1 MAVPVCRST
10 CILANTA
17 LSVAK
22 SASSILDRA
31 AEVCS
36 VIPIRLE
43 IVCSNRFWRP
53 PTHVRTDAKVF
64 RAESMPSKAP
74 EASLDRSILYK
85 LPRPPKVNCSFYNLN
100 LPTSKNF
107 FLLSSS
113 IWSGVILLNF
123 FNDLSRDFP
132 TFKIISFI
140 FL

>member
-1 MAVPVCRST
+1 MAAPVCRST

-53 PTHVRTDAKVF
+53 PTPVRTDAKVF

-74 EASLDRSILYK
+74 EASLD
-85 LPRPPKVNCSFYNLN
+85 
-100 LPTSKNF
+100 
-107 FLLSSS
+107 
-113 IWSGVILLNF
+113 
-123 FNDLSRDFP
+123 NDHMCRAPL
-132 TFKIISFI
+132 K
-140 FL
+140 